1 MQSTQ
6 EQKDSIL
13 RAIDLYVEAGRK
25 GNSKIA
31 VGAFAPTATVSWTE
45 NGELKT
51 TPVQALYDFFDK
63 GALTVNYELTTLDVA
78 EDVAIVRIESQFGPA
93 KFADMFTLVKDGSD
107 WKIVSKVYHTK

>member
-6 EQKDSIL
+6 EQKESIL

-63 GALTVNYELTTLDVA
+63 GALSVNYELTTLDVA
-78 EDVAIVRIESQFGPA
+78 GCGNR
-93 KFADMFTLVKDGSD
+93 
-107 WKIVSKVYHTK
+107 